1 MTPDDRAFFE
11 SIINAGAI
19 LAGFCGTFIAFRI
32 QREANYYRQPVL
44 SYEEEKAKDIEIGLT
59 HFTSSFLLIVLAALM
74 SLLFGLCIP
83 MLGLAGLDT
92 FLTRRSVVAAGIVGA
107 MALLVGYFVDELI
120 HYGII
125 FGRLKNDVFEW
136 KKETPVV
143 IATILLAVV
152 CMILV
157 YRVLS

>member
-1 MTPDDRAFFE
+1 
-11 SIINAGAI
+11 
-19 LAGFCGTFIAFRI
+19 
-32 QREANYYRQPVL
+32 
-44 SYEEEKAKDIEIGLT
+44 
-59 HFTSSFLLIVLAALM
+59 
-74 SLLFGLCIP
+74 
-83 MLGLAGLDT
+83 
-92 FLTRRSVVAAGIVGA
+92 